1 MHDVQQ
7 ILQLQG
13 EQSVKLRSLE
23 DKLLDTIS
31 AVQGTVLEDDTV
43 VKALEELKREA
54 GEVRASQVKN

>member
-43 VKALEELKREA
+43 VKALEELKRGQA
-54 GEVRASQVKN
+54 RYVHLK